1 MNPQPPDAVL
11 DLLRPR
17 MRSARASHLR
27 RIVGGAFVIPAL
39 AVGAAALVADGATD
53 PGSGTAVDAVVE
65 AQALRFVDP
74 EIGSARGDEA
84 SIAVPVASAEA
95 EPSEQE
101 EDEDA
106 GERAPIVVSLGE
118 IGHATVQPVPGELR
132 FELLDTSLADG
143 WVVVRVE
150 RNGDTLLIVVRRGD
164 VLKVVKVRPTVG
176 DEVGV
181 EVVDLVIPV
190 PPTTTTTTTTTTTKP
205 PATTVVPVPVERIV
219 VDVGGRGSFVAERDG
234 DRIDLV
240 SLSPDPGYE
249 AEVMTQGGWKVHVV
263 MTDGGWNWHAKVFI
277 DDAGAVKQHHWD
289 EERIADPIYQ
299 WVEITGVGAA
309 RFKLYDHQIWVK
321 EVHTAPGIEGWDE
334 HGGQPAEH
342 GKVSFEG
349 DGAWW
354 CIEAFEADDE
364 IVWEI
369 STEGGD
375 PIS

>member
-1 MNPQPPDAVL
+1 MNPHHPDAVL
-11 DLLRPR
+11 DMLRPR
-17 MRSARASHLR
+17 LRSARISHLR
-27 RIVGGAFVIPAL
+27 RFVAGAFVIPAL
-39 AVGAAALVADGATD
+39 AVGAAVLAADG
-53 PGSGTAVDAVVE
+53 PGESGSETAVDAVVE

-84 SIAVPVASAEA
+84 SIAVPVAAADEDH
-95 EPSEQE
+95 SEQE

-106 GERAPIVVSLGE
+106 AEGAPIVVSFGE
-118 IGHATVQPVPGELR
+118 IGHATLQPVPGELR
-132 FELLDTSLADG
+132 FELLDTSLADD
-143 WVVVRVE
+143 WVVVQVE
-150 RNGDTLLIVVRRGD
+150 QDGDTLLIVVRRGD
-164 VLKVVKVRPTVG
+164 VLKVVKVRPTGG

-190 PPTTTTTTTTTTTKP
+190 PPGPTSTTPTTTTKP
-205 PATTVVPVPVERIV
+205 PATTVAPAPAERIV
-219 VDVGGRGSFVAERDG
+219 VDVGGRGSFVAERKG
-234 DRIDLV
+234 DRIELV
-240 SLSPDPGYE
+240 SVSPDPGHE

-277 DDAGAVKQHHWD
+277 DDSGVVKQHHWD

-299 WVEITGVGAA
+299 WVEIPGVGAA